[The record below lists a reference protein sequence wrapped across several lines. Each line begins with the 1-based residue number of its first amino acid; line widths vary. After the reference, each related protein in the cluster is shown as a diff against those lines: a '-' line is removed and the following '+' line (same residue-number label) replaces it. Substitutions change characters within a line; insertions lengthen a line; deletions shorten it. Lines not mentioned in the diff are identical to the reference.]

1 MLITEV
7 YYNDYLF
14 ILYILIV
21 NTCGNKIYKI
31 MFLFL
36 SNAHFLCNRTP
47 NEHFAYLKQAA
58 KSNFVAVALRRPLK

>member
-31 MFLFL
+31 MFPIL
-36 SNAHFLCNRTP
+36 SNAHFLYNRTP
-47 NEHFAYLKQAA
+47 NEHFAYSPFFYYSPMSLVRIK
-58 KSNFVAVALRRPLK
+58 KST